1 MESKVAAGMD
11 LIGQIV
17 VQEFEK
23 IKEEINAVGETAFSL
38 VLRPRADTSDFPAP
52 LRMVVLQFLSRT

>member
-1 MESKVAAGMD
+1 MD